1 MCKFMHGSIEQM
13 SRAEVEQKIKDMMKQ
28 YDITDEVEEVK
39 NLKQIE
45 NRP

>member
-1 MCKFMHGSIEQM
+1 M